1 MVRATPKLTFSIQWC
16 VTCVPRALE
25 DAWPVLRSSSRPSTQ
40 SSRHSLKCV
49 ILSPFIFAELSL
61 SGDRHLLT
69 LTWLIKIGILLNFK
83 PYPVFHYIPAVLP
96 HSCHCITLLNP
107 ESTQD
112 WASISSVQSERTEPN
127 ELVGISQPWDSM
139 IQIMNEEKKDSIK
152 KTQKQALA
160 PF

>member
-25 DAWPVLRSSSRPSTQ
+25 DAWPVLRSSSRPSTK

-83 PYPVFHYIPAVLP
+83 LYPVFHYIPAVLP
-96 HSCHCITLLNP
+96 HSCYCITLLNP
-107 ESTQD
+107 ESTQH

>member
-25 DAWPVLRSSSRPSTQ
+25 DAWPVLRSSSRPSTK

-83 PYPVFHYIPAVLP
+83 PYPIFHYIPAVLP

-112 WASISSVQSERTEPN
+112 WASISSVQSERCIDYIPIVFPLN
-127 ELVGISQPWDSM
+127 L
-139 IQIMNEEKKDSIK
+139 
-152 KTQKQALA
+152 L
-160 PF
+160 PFSSCSPFFKIFYFLFCFHMCMLL